1 MVQRLTNSRLANLEA
16 RAIFA
21 ACARFQSQFK
31 AITERAGERFAQR
44 DWHGM
49 QADAAE
55 RLDIYRQVVEQ
66 AVAELRLTLA
76 DRLHDAWVWASIK
89 AVYSGL
95 IVECDD
101 WEIAETFFN
110 SITRQIFTTVGVDP
124 QIEFVDTDFE
134 SPPTPSCRPV
144 YRSYDRATN
153 TAALIATILADISL
167 GAPFANLSR
176 DAQLVAER
184 IDAQLAVLG
193 VAGGAICVEVA
204 TAVFYR
210 GKGAYLVG
218 RIRSGA
224 QSVPLALALLN
235 PPQGV
240 IVDAALLRER
250 EVSILFSFTRSYFH
264 IDVARPYDMVRFLRS
279 IMPRKRIAELY
290 TAIGYHKHGKTEQ
303 YRDLLAH
310 LAASDDQFEIAPG
323 QRGMV
328 MAVWT
333 LPSYDLVFKVIKDR
347 FDAPKDTTRQAVMD
361 HYQLVFKHDRAGRLV
376 DAQEFEYLQFERR
389 RFLPA
394 LLDELRR
401 VAAQSVI
408 MEAQHVIIKHAY
420 VERRVTP
427 LDLYVRQADVA
438 AASAAVVDYGYALK
452 DLAATDI
459 FPGDMLLKN
468 FGVTRQGRVVF
479 YDYDELCL
487 LRTCIFRALPP
498 PTTLDEEFAGEP
510 WFFVGEH
517 DIFPE
522 ELRRFLGLPSALAG
536 TFMRYHDDLFD
547 VRFWHAIQARLRA
560 GEVLD
565 IFPYPQSERLAN
577 SNVPMH
583 SPSPSCQPHTT
594 VLEAH

>member
-1 MVQRLTNSRLANLEA
+1 MTQRLTNSRLANLEA
-16 RAIFA
+16 NAIYT
-21 ACARFQSQFK
+21 ACAAFQSQFK
-31 AITERAGERFAQR
+31 AITGRARARFAQR

-49 QADAAE
+49 KADAAE

-66 AVAELRLTLA
+66 TVADIRYALA
-76 DRLHDAWVWASIK
+76 DRLNDAFVWASIK

-95 IVECDD
+95 IAECDD

-110 SITRQIFTTVGVDP
+110 SITRRIFTTVGVDP

-134 SPPTPSCRPV
+134 TPPTPSRQPV
-144 YRSYDRATN
+144 YRTYDRARDTP
-153 TAALIATILADISL
+153 ALIATILSDNRL
-167 GAPFANLSR
+167 GATYEDLPR
-176 DAQLVAER
+176 DAQRVAER
-184 IDAQLAVLG
+184 IDAQIEALG
-193 VAGGAICVEVA
+193 ASREPMRAEVA
-204 TAVFYR
+204 AAVFYR

-224 QSVPLALALLN
+224 HSIPLALALLN
-235 PPQGV
+235 TPQG
-240 IVDAALLRER
+240 IILDAVLLRER

-264 IDVARPYDMVRFLRS
+264 IEVDRPYDMVRFLRS

-290 TAIGYHKHGKTEQ
+290 TAIGYHKHGKTEL
-303 YRDLLAH
+303 YRDLLEH
-310 LAASDDQFEIAPG
+310 LAASDDQFEIARG

-328 MAVWT
+328 MAVFA
-333 LPSYDLVFKVIKDR
+333 LPSYDVVFKVIKDR
-347 FDAPKDTTRQAVMD
+347 FDSPKDTTRQAVMD

-376 DAQEFEYLQFERR
+376 DAQEFEYLQFDRR
-389 RFLPA
+389 RFSAA

-401 VAAQSVI
+401 VAAQAVVVGT
-408 MEAQHVIIKHAY
+408 QYVIIKHAY

-427 LDLYVRQADVA
+427 LDLYVHEADA
-438 AASAAVVDYGYALK
+438 AAARAAVVDYGYALK

-459 FPGDMLLKN
+459 FPGDILLKN

-487 LRTCIFRALPP
+487 LRTCIFRSLPQP
-498 PTTLDEEFAGEP
+498 ATMDEEFAGEP

-522 ELRRFLGLPSALAG
+522 ELRRFLGLYGALCD
-536 TFMRYHDDLFD
+536 TFLRYHADLFD
-547 VRFWHAIQARLRA
+547 VRFWHQIQARLRA

-565 IFPYPQSERLAN
+565 IFPYPQSERLA
-577 SNVPMH
+577 
-583 SPSPSCQPHTT
+583 Q
-594 VLEAH
+594 L